1 MTISPEKKP
10 KGIKGMET
18 PVNHAYK
25 HHDGET
31 AYEHADTSTV
41 AAILDA
47 CTRAAQEGENQG
59 TEAGLNKTRQAW
71 EHRWHGEIAA

>member
-1 MTISPEKKP
+1 MTISPEKRP

-18 PVNHAYK
+18 PFNRAYQY
-25 HHDGET
+25 HGET

-59 TEAGLNKTRQAW
+59 TEDGLNKTRQAW
-71 EHRWHGEIAA
+71 ERKRQGEIAA